1 MGGESTSA
9 SATGSREKLGKTT
22 TATAGCGAPSAMA
35 GKRDLS
41 GEEMMAMHRDTLRVE
56 DEVGLEAI
64 GGRAARDPASQF
76 VFTLSFFVRLSIWR
90 SEAIEGPFR
99 SADISAASP
108 VPNTYTAPPTAPARQ
123 PTCAISASPP
133 HFGTTAP
140 KPAPNNPIERRCRAT
155 RGSANA
161 TVVALG
167 GCGDNVKA
175 AKGACTVGGRL
186 KRLDRKLWKGTS
198 A

>member
-1 MGGESTSA
+1 
-9 SATGSREKLGKTT
+9 
-22 TATAGCGAPSAMA
+22 MA

-41 GEEMMAMHRDTLRVE
+41 GEEMMAMHRDTLRVD
-56 DEVGLEAI
+56 DEVGLNA
-64 GGRAARDPASQF
+64 GGARAAREPANHL
-76 VFTLSFFVRLSIWR
+76 VFTLSPFVKFSFFCVEVETSSSALIAVSGLSCEVP
-90 SEAIEGPFR
+90 EAR
-99 SADISAASP
+99 P

-140 KPAPNNPIERRCRAT
+140 KPGPNSPIERKCRAT

-167 GCGDNVKA
+167 GSGDNVKA
-175 AKGACTVGGRL
+175 AKGACTAGGRL